1 MAAASSPLA
10 AALERVLLAMIIVDE
25 DVDPDEVAT
34 AETAYTEAVGS
45 APEAGAF
52 ARAANDAKAANQSPT
67 ALLEALPALEPNQQR
82 AVLRAAFA
90 VAGADGFVLE
100 EEDALLQD
108 IGRALGMDDA
118 GVRSTIA
125 ALMA

>member
-1 MAAASSPLA
+1 MVLPSSPLA
-10 AALERVLLAMIIVDE
+10 TALDRVLLAMIIVDD

-34 AETAYTEAVGS
+34 AETAYADAVGNP
-45 APEAGAF
+45 AEPGAF
-52 ARAANDAKAANQSPT
+52 ARAAAEAKAAGKAPAQ
-67 ALLEALPALEPNQQR
+67 LLEDLPQLDETAQR
-82 AVLRAAFA
+82 AVLGAAFA

-108 IGRALGMDDA
+108 IGRALGMDD
-118 GVRSTIA
+118 GEVRSTLA